1 MQAILGLVGMVV
13 MLALIVGYFRLQFVA
28 IARWGG
34 WYSALAALPLAA
46 WALWLTILIRD
57 LNRDP
62 TSHNLFPFEMLMLA
76 GCAGGYLLVLW
87 IARLIHQRV
96 AA

>member
-1 MQAILGLVGMVV
+1 MQTILGLVGMVV

-28 IARWGG
+28 VMRWGG

-46 WALWLTILIRD
+46 WMLWLTILVRD

-76 GCAGGYLLVLW
+76 ACAGAYLFVLW
-87 IARLIHQRV
+87 LARLIHQRV